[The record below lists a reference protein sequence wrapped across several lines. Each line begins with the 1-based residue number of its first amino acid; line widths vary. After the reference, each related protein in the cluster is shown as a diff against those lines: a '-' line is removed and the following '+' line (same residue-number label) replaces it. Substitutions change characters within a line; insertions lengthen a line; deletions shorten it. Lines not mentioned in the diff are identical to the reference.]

1 MTIACKW
8 KAVDYAAAA
17 AVSEQVNFRT
27 ACERQEW
34 VTWTTVMIMEKKHDR
49 KIYARPRI
57 YYIECVSWF
66 WPNMVTGL
74 IVLRTAGNI
83 GRFMEILK

>member
-57 YYIECVSWF
+57 HYIVGGVRF
-66 WPNMVTGL
+66 L
-74 IVLRTAGNI
+74 VLAKYGDGVDSTKDSR
-83 GRFMEILK
+83 